1 MLAAKADSMAGQG
14 NLLGALNAY
23 SAALALDSSHLGSL
37 VGRASCH
44 LRLKEW
50 R

>member
-14 NLLGALNAY
+14 NLQGAINAY
-23 SAALALDSSHLGSL
+23 SAALALNSSHLGSL
-37 VGRASCH
+37 VRRAGCH
-44 LRLKEW
+44 LRLKDW